1 MKRYIKVENVKFCLL
16 VIERRFFSR
25 GIRERKKYSKKSCH
39 HYWLMLIGIWLSQ
52 FELLVQCLVFSSM
65 IRVLTTSSSG
75 WRESGVGGEDMLL
88 DFLSLVYFHLWTV
101 FAPPHSLS
109 ELATSLLFCMT
120 SNPTHPHVPVIYWCH
135 LGLILL
141 LHCLIWMHL
150 NILNLFSNVCKWYA
164 HSLFSLGF
172 KIFVSISVHDMGLAC
187 LGLCCFDFIR
197 PLPFWFMCA
206 AGSCSV
212 FG

>member
-1 MKRYIKVENVKFCLL
+1 MSSLLTYANRHMIITIWVVGSVFGIFFNDSGLDNIFFWLERIWCRRRRYASWLFVSGLL
-16 VIERRFFSR
+16 SFVNCVRP
-25 GIRERKKYSKKSCH
+25 
-39 HYWLMLIGIWLSQ
+39 
-52 FELLVQCLVFSSM
+52 
-65 IRVLTTSSSG
+65 
-75 WRESGVGGEDMLL
+75 
-88 DFLSLVYFHLWTV
+88 
-101 FAPPHSLS
+101 PPHSLS
-109 ELATSLLFCMT
+109 ELATSLLFCMI